1 MCTCTLIVN
10 IIHFSDSNDAPVFK
24 SSKIRSELWS
34 AEGTNSFFEGL
45 NEFGKDFESIQWF
58 MANRAKRKGS
68 CEQVIKSKEQLRHFY
83 YRTFHKI
90 SKYIEF
96 PKGINLFMQLIYK
109 QLFLKMFDILFIEM
123 QKVTQELYGLINYGE
138 LKRRIGFCNDKN
150 WSKLY
155 EMIYH
160 GSTKVRSKGKMW
172 RVKTPHC
179 RALRKLN
186 CLEGTYIAF
195 KNVCLSMFYCKYVI

>member
-1 MCTCTLIVN
+1 
-10 IIHFSDSNDAPVFK
+10 
-24 SSKIRSELWS
+24 
-34 AEGTNSFFEGL
+34 
-45 NEFGKDFESIQWF
+45 
-58 MANRAKRKGS
+58 
-68 CEQVIKSKEQLRHFY
+68 
-83 YRTFHKI
+83 
-90 SKYIEF
+90 
-96 PKGINLFMQLIYK
+96 
-109 QLFLKMFDILFIEM
+109 M

-186 CLEGTYIAF
+186 CLEGTYIGF
-195 KNVCLSMFYCKYVI
+195 QNFSLCFVVNS